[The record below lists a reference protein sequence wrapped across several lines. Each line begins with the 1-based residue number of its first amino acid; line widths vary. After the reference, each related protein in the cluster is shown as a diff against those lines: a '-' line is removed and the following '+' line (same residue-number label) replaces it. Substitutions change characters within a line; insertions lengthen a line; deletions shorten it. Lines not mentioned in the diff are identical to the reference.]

1 MDQTALERIDKL
13 EHQMGALIDRYNMQ
27 ENRIERMHF
36 DLRFIR
42 AWIDELRLQEPQTAP
57 ESTIRE

>member
-1 MDQTALERIDKL
+1 MSLDERVDKL
-13 EHQMGALIDRYNMQ
+13 EKQMAAMIDRYNMQ

-42 AWIDELRLQEPQTAP
+42 AWIDELRLQEPQNGLRID
-57 ESTIRE
+57 ENGYI